1 MGNVMRDDDPSKPAV
16 DWVPCTNV
24 GVEMRSADGGWSDE
38 LEEALQEWREK
49 KTVCEFMEWHTDQL
63 FVPVVPT
70 LTAIYCKTAG
80 GASTAFAS
88 GVNGLRT
95 LPPELRAAAEEA
107 TVEYHDRSTAQVD
120 QYGKV
125 EAKTLGSGPR
135 HKMVQR
141 HPHTGVEALRFG
153 GLQGIRTIVG
163 MEEEEGQRLAWQI
176 MRHATRD
183 ENSCEC
189 SNVCRSSAF
198 SLGLQNHEWLLRAD
212 YHPWQAGELIVWDQR
227 LVFHSRVPYDA
238 DPANP
243 REVWR
248 VSFLPDRAD
257 WELNRGLESPQ
268 LNIGGLRPEVTGQH
282 AEVVNAQLSGLL
294 GEARL

>member
-1 MGNVMRDDDPSKPAV
+1 MRTQLFARRCSARRCSAALTLLRLRFDHQVGVSGIGNLNLERVGGEQFVAMGNVMRDDDPSKPAV

-38 LEEALQEWREK
+38 LEEALQEWRAK

-88 GVNGLRT
+88 GVHGLRT

-125 EAKTLGSGPR
+125 EAKTLGSGPL

-163 MEEEEGQRLAWQI
+163 MEEEDGQRLAWQI

-183 ENSCEC
+183 DNSCEC
-189 SNVCRSSAF
+189 SSSPF
-198 SLGLQNHEWLLRAD
+198 SLLTLGL
-212 YHPWQAGELIVWDQR
+212 
-227 LVFHSRVPYDA
+227 
-238 DPANP
+238 
-243 REVWR
+243 
-248 VSFLPDRAD
+248 
-257 WELNRGLESPQ
+257 
-268 LNIGGLRPEVTGQH
+268 
-282 AEVVNAQLSGLL
+282 
-294 GEARL
+294 